1 MKRVL
6 LALLVLFLTSIFA
19 DAEVAYKKC
28 VACHGIN
35 GEKVALGKS
44 KVINEMSKNEFISA
58 MKGYKDGTYGRE
70 LKAMMKAQ
78 VINLSDEDIIEIAE
92 KIAK

>member
-19 DAEVAYKKC
+19 DAEVVYKKC

-78 VINLSDEDIIEIAE
+78 VINLSDEDNIEIAE